1 MIPLGIGR
9 GINLNGFPFSVKAPF
24 INLSKSKILSKGIEM
39 GLDYSQSW
47 TCYKG
52 EDKACGKCGAC
63 VERLEAF
70 EENGQSDPIKYL

>member
-1 MIPLGIGR
+1 
-9 GINLNGFPFSVKAPF
+9 
-24 INLSKSKILSKGIEM
+24 M